1 MLFGILF
8 SDNHA
13 EMTDRPFS
21 TPPFHPPINSSN
33 LHRKTSPPPPP
44 QSYLH
49 QEVGP
54 IQDCCEKSAPESPP
68 LQTTTSFMRLIAP
81 LKHTLSMSA
90 DNIPKPLSV
99 TKNLMAKGD
108 NQLISSF
115 LICHVGRRRGFII
128 HKKLLSQS
136 VVVKV

>member
-1 MLFGILF
+1 MIIDLRYMPTFCKCF

-33 LHRKTSPPPPP
+33 LPRKTSPPPPP

-49 QEVGP
+49 QE

-99 TKNLMAKGD
+99 TKNLMAKNLG
-108 NQLISSF
+108 NRRPSSVSK
-115 LICHVGRRRGFII
+115 C
-128 HKKLLSQS
+128 QS
-136 VVVKV
+136 ID